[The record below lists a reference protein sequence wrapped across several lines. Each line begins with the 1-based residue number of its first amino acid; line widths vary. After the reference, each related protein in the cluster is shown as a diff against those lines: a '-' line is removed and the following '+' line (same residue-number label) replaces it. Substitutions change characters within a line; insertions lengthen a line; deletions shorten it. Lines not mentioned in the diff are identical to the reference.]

1 MWNEV
6 MWISPACF
14 QRKLNSDIG
23 PQEESRDPGAKS
35 RREKEAASSQVSL
48 GQVEL
53 PSVPS
58 VRVVLHGDSS
68 ACPWAGSP
76 RPCAS
81 PLSVSFHL
89 LCPE

>member
-68 ACPWAGSP
+68 ACPWGRFSQTMRQP
-76 RPCAS
+76 FECFLPS
-81 PLSVSFHL
+81 SV
-89 LCPE
+89 P

>member
-6 MWISPACF
+6 TWISPACF

-23 PQEESRDPGAKS
+23 PQEESRNPGAKS
-35 RREKEAASSQVSL
+35 RREKEAASSQVFL
-48 GQVEL
+48 GQER
-53 PSVPS
+53 PVPA
-58 VRVVLHGDSS
+58 VVLYSMGTPQL
-68 ACPWAGSP
+68 ARGAGSP